1 MAIRSN
7 HYDAAFEQ
15 YLRRLRVPYVAVD
28 EQRRALAA
36 DASLK
41 SFDFIVARP
50 DGRRE
55 GERGSWLVDVKG
67 RRFPTGGPGGGR
79 WENWVTAEDVECLL
93 KWETVFGGGSRAVL
107 VFAYDLAEGETAGC
121 EAPFVW
127 GGRRYAFFAV
137 TAADYATAMTS
148 RSESWATV
156 NLPRA
161 DFDRLR
167 VPFAELL

>member
-15 YLRRLRVPYVAVD
+15 YLRGRRVPYVAVD

-41 SFDFIVARP
+41 SFDFLVSRP
-50 DGRRE
+50 G
-55 GERGSWLVDVKG
+55 GGSWLIDVKG
-67 RRFPTGGPGGGR
+67 RRFPTGGTGGGR

-93 KWETVFGGGSRAVL
+93 KWETAFGTDARAAFA
-107 VFAYDLAEGETAGC
+107 FAYDLADGETADC
-121 EAPFVW
+121 ESPFLW

-137 TAADYATAMTS
+137 TAADYATAMTC

-161 DFDRLR
+161 DFARMR

>member
-15 YLRRLRVPYVAVD
+15 YLRTRRVPYVAVD

-41 SFDFIVARP
+41 SFDFIVSRP
-50 DGRRE
+50 G
-55 GERGSWLVDVKG
+55 GGSLLVDVKG
-67 RRFPTGGPGGGR
+67 RRFGADASR
-79 WENWVTAEDVECLL
+79 WESWATADDVECLL
-93 KWETVFGGGSRAVL
+93 TWETIFGPGSRAVL
-107 VFAYDLAEGETAGC
+107 AFAYDLADGEDAGDPD
-121 EAPFVW
+121 PFAW

-137 TAADYATAMTS
+137 TAADYATAMTC

-161 DFDRLR
+161 EFARLR

>member
-1 MAIRSN
+1 MIRGN

-15 YLRRLRVPYVAVD
+15 YLRVRRVPYVAVD

-41 SFDFIVARP
+41 SFDFIVSRP
-50 DGRRE
+50 G
-55 GERGSWLVDVKG
+55 GGSFLVDVKG
-67 RRFPTGGPGGGR
+67 RRFPTGGAGGSR

-93 KWETVFGGGSRAVL
+93 KWETVFGPGSRGVL
-107 VFAYDLAEGETAGC
+107 AFAYDLAEGESAG
-121 EAPFVW
+121 EPDPLDW

-137 TAADYATAMTS
+137 TAADYATAMTC

-161 DFDRLR
+161 DYDRLR
-167 VPFAELL
+167 VPFADLLAG